1 MWLLNRLAERHRSK
15 RAKGIQ
21 QIKRIGAVKIKSMRQ
36 GKGIVE
42 KFDREG
48 RKLIGH
54 LQEEIR
60 KLAVKYWLKEGKEGE
75 ILG

>member
-1 MWLLNRLAERHRSK
+1 MAERHRSK

-54 LQEEIR
+54 LQEEILGVNDWR
-60 KLAVKYWLKEGKEGE
+60 KDGKGRAVTWVGN
-75 ILG
+75 

>member
-1 MWLLNRLAERHRSK
+1 MWLLNRLAEMHRSK

-48 RKLIGH
+48 RKLFEY
-54 LQEEIR
+54 LQGKIR
-60 KLAVKYWLKEGKEGE
+60 KLAVKYWLKDGKEGA